1 MSTATLSVSISE
13 HDKKFLEKLASL
25 TGQSEAGI
33 AAEAIK
39 KYVDVNERQIE
50 VIRERLAAADQREY
64 ASDEQVKATFAK
76 WGVNAE

>member
-13 HDKKFLEKLASL
+13 HDKEFLKKLANL
-25 TGQSEAGI
+25 TGQSEACI

-50 VIRERLAAADQREY
+50 VIQERLAAADRHEY

-76 WGVNAE
+76 WGVNAD